1 MDRDAESSASVSDEE
16 EDNFIDSLNE
26 VKSIARTTASTTTTK
41 DSDGSQSDP
50 LCDKPIVD
58 EQLTVPDSQSLEKD
72 KKAVYKHPLFPL
84 LALLLEKC
92 EQATASLNINDE
104 TNSTSSSF
112 NNEIQAFVQHQ
123 QSDSSKPFLGNDPE
137 IDTLMIK
144 AIQVLRIHLLELE
157 KVQELC
163 KDFCQR
169 YITCLRTKMNSE
181 NLLRGATGVT
191 GNASFDGSSC
201 SSGSSDEG
209 TSNSITFP
217 SISAS
222 NAQTV
227 YQMVQTAQGLVA
239 QQLVNSSN
247 RSVHGSTPISQI
259 GNNGSNNNNE
269 TSRLPAINTRGDSGN
284 EGDLSDD
291 ASNTS
296 NNKKIQK
303 RGVLPK
309 QATSV
314 MRSWLFQHIV
324 HPYPTEDEKR
334 AIAAQTNL
342 TLLQVNNWFINARR
356 RILQPM
362 LDSANALNN
371 NTENSSQNVSKNG
384 SLAKKLKTC
393 NKNASLQ
400 RFWPESIASAIQANK
415 DSLIAA
421 NNESETK

>member
-1 MDRDAESSASVSDEE
+1 MDRGEDDSCTSVSDDEEE
-16 EDNFIDSLNE
+16 EDNFVVCSLNE
-26 VKSIARTTASTTTTK
+26 VKQIVHHSNAVNTTHSQTFASTTVTSSLSSCDTQK
-41 DSDGSQSDP
+41 
-50 LCDKPIVD
+50 DKPILD
-58 EQLTVPDSQSLEKD
+58 EQQTVSDLQQFEKD

-92 EQATASLNINDE
+92 EYATGTLNMNDD
-104 TNSTSSSF
+104 NVAPSSF
-112 NNEIQAFVQHQ
+112 NAEMQAFVQHQ
-123 QSDSSKPFLGNDPE
+123 QRDGKPFLSEDPE
-137 IDTLMIK
+137 VDSLMIK

-181 NLLRGATGVT
+181 NLLRGATGVV

-201 SSGSSDEG
+201 SSGSSDEASSG
-209 TSNSITFP
+209 PLTFP
-217 SISAS
+217 SVNSS
-222 NAQTV
+222 NAKV
-227 YQMVQTAQGLVA
+227 YQMVQTSQGVVA
-239 QQLVNSSN
+239 QPLPVTSSN
-247 RSVHGSTPISQI
+247 QLTAPNSTTVSQAASI
-259 GNNGSNNNNE
+259 DND
-269 TSRLPAINTRGDSGN
+269 RLQTIAPRVDSGN

-296 NNKKIQK
+296 NKKIQK

-309 QATSV
+309 HATSV

-371 NTENSSQNVSKNG
+371 SENSSQNSSSKNG
-384 SLAKKLKTC
+384 NLAKKLKTC

-400 RFWPESIASAIQANK
+400 RFWPESVASAIQANTVNK
-415 DSLIAA
+415 
-421 NNESETK
+421 ESESK